1 MSECKSCNSG
11 KYYLEE
17 HDSTCYDCSSVNNVF
32 TPTPAYNGG
41 VVGGRCYSDYTS
53 TKNSNITPGLMSGLY
68 RPNGPL
74 NLSCNCCSNTMVTGV
89 KVTQKTI
96 ITITVQYTDPEKNTS
111 IDLEAGKMYI
121 FDYIEDGKLLRVSGR
136 LSDIYKTYDCNNN
149 VLFKLKVDCSANYVT
164 KTAVFKT
171 DQIRGVTEYSV
182 YADQD
187 PTIDNSMHRY
197 GTTTAEVIKNAVV
210 KNAIADKNG
219 NILEGTIVSGE
230 VTGHTL
236 DGLAKGKN
244 NIGMELTVING
255 DTINGAIIEGK
266 ILNAN
271 LRAGSVDGKTDE
283 KTGIVSDATITG
295 TITNVIAINT
305 IIKGG
310 RTEKGTIINP
320 VLKDSVV
327 YGATVTG
334 DNMITTG
341 GITVGDIT
349 VGGTAVGG
357 TATGGTATGC
367 IDGKSY
373 TIEDGTTTGKI
384 TTTGGTLVGGT
395 IIGGTKVGRTIV
407 NAVIQGGVYT
417 NGTTTGGDT
426 KDGTIIAGRSDVTPI
441 GRNVGRGNTSKPKVI
456 RQFDVPVEGHENQ
469 CPGCLDDNVLFKN
482 GLILYADKHFNSFG
496 TNMSENWEEKAGVT
510 HE

>member
-1 MSECKSCNSG
+1 
-11 KYYLEE
+11 
-17 HDSTCYDCSSVNNVF
+17 
-32 TPTPAYNGG
+32 
-41 VVGGRCYSDYTS
+41 
-53 TKNSNITPGLMSGLY
+53 MSGLY

-187 PTIDNSMHRY
+187 PTIDNSIHRY
-197 GTTTAEVIKNAVV
+197 GTTTAEVIKNAVI

-236 DGLAKGKN
+236 DGLAQGKN

-357 TATGGTATGC
+357 SATGGTATGC

-441 GRNVGRGNTSKPKVI
+441 GRNVGRGNTNKPKVI

>member
-74 NLSCNCCSNTMVTGV
+74 NLSCNCCSNSMVTGV
-89 KVTQKTI
+89 KVSQKTI

-171 DQIRGVTEYSV
+171 DQIRGVSEYSV
-182 YADQD
+182 YVDQD

-236 DGLAKGKN
+236 DGLAQGKN

-327 YGATVTG
+327 Y
-334 DNMITTG
+334 
-341 GITVGDIT
+341 
-349 VGGTAVGG
+349 G

>member
-1 MSECKSCNSG
+1 
-11 KYYLEE
+11 
-17 HDSTCYDCSSVNNVF
+17 
-32 TPTPAYNGG
+32 
-41 VVGGRCYSDYTS
+41 
-53 TKNSNITPGLMSGLY
+53 
-68 RPNGPL
+68 
-74 NLSCNCCSNTMVTGV
+74 
-89 KVTQKTI
+89 
-96 ITITVQYTDPEKNTS
+96 
-111 IDLEAGKMYI
+111 
-121 FDYIEDGKLLRVSGR
+121 
-136 LSDIYKTYDCNNN
+136 
-149 VLFKLKVDCSANYVT
+149 
-164 KTAVFKT
+164 
-171 DQIRGVTEYSV
+171 
-182 YADQD
+182 
-187 PTIDNSMHRY
+187 
-197 GTTTAEVIKNAVV
+197 
-210 KNAIADKNG
+210 
-219 NILEGTIVSGE
+219 
-230 VTGHTL
+230 
-236 DGLAKGKN
+236 
-244 NIGMELTVING
+244 MELTVING

-357 TATGGTATGC
+357 SATGGTATGC
-367 IDGKSY
+367 IDCKSY

-456 RQFDVPVEGHENQ
+456 RQFDVPVEGYENQ
-469 CPGCLDDNVLFKN
+469 CPGCLDNNVLFKN

>member
-74 NLSCNCCSNTMVTGV
+74 NLSCNCCSNSMVTGV
-89 KVTQKTI
+89 KVSQKTI

-171 DQIRGVTEYSV
+171 DQIRGVSEYSV
-182 YADQD
+182 YVDQD
-187 PTIDNSMHRY
+187 PTIENSMHRY

-210 KNAIADKNG
+210 KNAIVDKNG

-236 DGLAKGKN
+236 DGLAQGKN
-244 NIGMELTVING
+244 NIGMDITIING
-255 DTINGAIIEGK
+255 DTINGAILEGK

-283 KTGIVSDATITG
+283 KTGIVSDASITG

-334 DNMITTG
+334 DDMITTG

-357 TATGGTATGC
+357 SATGGTATGC
-367 IDGKSY
+367 IDCKSY

-456 RQFDVPVEGHENQ
+456 RQFDVPVEGYENQ
-469 CPGCLDDNVLFKN
+469 CPGCLDNNVLFKN
-482 GLILYADKHFNSFG
+482 GLILYADKHFNNFG